1 MNATSHNTEPKRD
14 RQDDWQEDLRDEE
27 PVRIYSAQEI
37 RAIQAH
43 QPRLSIGRIVMGQW
57 IAALLLIFLALVSGL
72 IFQPQ
77 SAFLWASS
85 AGWGALCAALPSS
98 LMTWGLCARQGD
110 VANSQSAGFAGLH
123 LMRFA
128 VWELAKIIVSV
139 VLLVISPW
147 VISQVHWLLLV
158 LSFVVVLKVFWLAA
172 VMQLKRVSTAGLS
185 HQRQNAQV

>member
-1 MNATSHNTEPKRD
+1 VNATSHNTEPKRD

-43 QPRLSIGRIVMGQW
+43 QPRLSIGRIVVGQW
-57 IAALLLIFLALVSGL
+57 LAALLLTLLALVSGL
-72 IFQPQ
+72 TFQPQ
-77 SAFLWASS
+77 STFLWASS
-85 AGWGALCAALPSS
+85 VGWGALCAALPSS
-98 LMTWGLCARQGD
+98 LMAWGLRTRHGD
-110 VANSQSAGFAGLH
+110 AAHNQSAGFAGLH

-128 VWELAKIIVSV
+128 VWELAKIIISV

-147 VISQVHWLLLV
+147 VIPQVHWLLLV

-172 VMQLKRVSTAGLS
+172 VMQLKRVTPPSQS
-185 HQRQNAQV
+185 HQRQTAQV